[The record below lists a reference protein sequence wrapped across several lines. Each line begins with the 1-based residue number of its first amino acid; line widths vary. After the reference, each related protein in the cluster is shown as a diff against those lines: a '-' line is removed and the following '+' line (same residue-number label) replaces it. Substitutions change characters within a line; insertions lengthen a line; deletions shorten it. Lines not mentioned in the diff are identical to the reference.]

1 MRCAIIEAETRE
13 EVMKEMSDKMRLM
26 QERHARRLRQE
37 VSLQNIAVAA
47 IYSLCSTRWSKAK
60 SNRMRR
66 LTFSTNQGCSV
77 VLKSHEHKCWDGDK

>member
-37 VSLQNIAVAA
+37 VSLQTLRGRGR
-47 IYSLCSTRWSKAK
+47 YL
-60 SNRMRR
+60 
-66 LTFSTNQGCSV
+66 LTMFN
-77 VLKSHEHKCWDGDK
+77 